1 MAKFGLAIGILL
13 AAVEAGVSIGG
24 IEARESVR
32 HELLQTQVNPR
43 AQVLQEFQDRI
54 EKYMELHKK
63 AKQQAPPLKESENP
77 AEIKKAENA
86 LAASIRSSRA
96 GAKQGDIFSPEIA
109 RLFRSLMYPE
119 TKGTQ
124 GAETKEAI
132 REAQP
137 DRAAFK
143 LKVNARYPEA
153 EPLPTVPPNLL
164 ANLPKLPEALEYR
177 IVRNHLIL
185 RDVPANLIIDFIPN
199 AIR

>member
-1 MAKFGLAIGILL
+1 MAKFGLVVGVLL
-13 AAVEAGVSIGG
+13 AAVEAGVSIGY
-24 IEARESVR
+24 IEARGSVR
-32 HELLQTQVNPR
+32 HELLQAQVNPR

-54 EKYMELHKK
+54 EKYMELHNK

-77 AEIKKAENA
+77 AEIKQAEDA
-86 LAASIRSSRA
+86 LAASIRASRA
-96 GAKQGDIFSPEIA
+96 GAKQGDVFSPEIS
-109 RLFRSLMYPE
+109 RLFRSLIYPE
-119 TKGTQ
+119 TKGTE

-132 REAQP
+132 RDAQP
-137 DRAAFK
+137 DGAAFK
-143 LKVNARYPEA
+143 LKVNARYPKD

-185 RDVPANLIIDFIPN
+185 RDVPANVIVDFIPN